1 MEKNEKE
8 QEQTNLFGDQDLV
21 YNAINIHI
29 LDIDDEISRL
39 LKSKGRIDEKVKK
52 LRKQKSTDLTA
63 LNIVGKEIKKSRP
76 DEEEEEVKEAE
87 LVDNEEGL
95 KTEEEEVKDAEIVDE
110 EEDIKLEEDETEE
123 ETEEKEKEE
132 SEDPL

>member
-95 KTEEEEVKDAEIVDE
+95 KTDSKQR
-110 EEDIKLEEDETEE
+110 KKKSKMLRLSMKRKT
-123 ETEEKEKEE
+123 
-132 SEDPL
+132 SN